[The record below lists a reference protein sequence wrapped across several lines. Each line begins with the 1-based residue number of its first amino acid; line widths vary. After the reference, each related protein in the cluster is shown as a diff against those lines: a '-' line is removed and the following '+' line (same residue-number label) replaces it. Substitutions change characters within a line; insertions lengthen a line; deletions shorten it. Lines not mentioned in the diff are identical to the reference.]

1 MQDTWPSSAHYSRK
15 SKDTDG
21 SSKPVMETNNVQV
34 KMDENEKRKK
44 KGGGEMVVNRTVSN
58 FVEFVKIRFDPI
70 SPRTT
75 LPASM
80 IVTEEMVKATE

>member
-1 MQDTWPSSAHYSRK
+1 
-15 SKDTDG
+15 
-21 SSKPVMETNNVQV
+21 METNNVQV

-44 KGGGEMVVNRTVSN
+44 KREKTVANRTVSN

-75 LPASM
+75 LPASI
-80 IVTEEMVKATE
+80 IVTEEMVKGTE

>member
-1 MQDTWPSSAHYSRK
+1 
-15 SKDTDG
+15 
-21 SSKPVMETNNVQV
+21 
-34 KMDENEKRKK
+34 
-44 KGGGEMVVNRTVSN
+44 MVVNRTVSN

-80 IVTEEMVKATE
+80 IITEEMVKATE